1 MAPVARV
8 GQSVDFLVLD
18 AELDLASA
26 DFVPLDVE
34 SDFLGSLDF
43 VSDDFSE
50 SPVDPESSDDE
61 VFFEPE
67 RLSVL

>member
-1 MAPVARV
+1 M
-8 GQSVDFLVLD
+8 VDD
-18 AELDLASA
+18 ELDFVSD
-26 DFVPLDVE
+26 DFVAVEVE

-50 SPVDPESSDDE
+50 SPDDPESPDDE